1 MWADIEN
8 FNFIVDS
15 ETLYDVSVCMPY
27 GNGDILS
34 RIGIDA
40 MAGINNLT
48 SVIDKLNKFNISQYR
63 NDIVNNISTGFEYI

>member
-1 MWADIEN
+1 
-8 FNFIVDS
+8 
-15 ETLYDVSVCMPY
+15 MPY